1 MKKLTVFIEGSD
13 TTVDLDE
20 SLVVTNRIRH
30 IYVKKAYVFWSYR
43 NVKEDFSAISIGGKI
58 TKLYKGY
65 YLYFR
70 RYQKPVYGWVH
81 DRSYYS

>member
-43 NVKEDFSAISIGGKI
+43 NVKEDFSAIMHRG
-58 TKLYKGY
+58 
-65 YLYFR
+65 
-70 RYQKPVYGWVH
+70 
-81 DRSYYS
+81 